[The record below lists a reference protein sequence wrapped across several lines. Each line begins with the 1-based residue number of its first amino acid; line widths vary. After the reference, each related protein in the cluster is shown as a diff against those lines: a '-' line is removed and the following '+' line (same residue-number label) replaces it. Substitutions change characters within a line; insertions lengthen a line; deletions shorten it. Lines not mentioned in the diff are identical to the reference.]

1 MNTRRLIPLF
11 PLPIVQFP
19 GATTPLHI
27 FEPRY
32 RKMLRDVLE
41 TDRTFG
47 IIYQPEG
54 PESSRARASV
64 GCLVKVVEDE
74 ILPDG
79 RSNIVC
85 VGIQRFRVLV
95 YVGGEP
101 YQQAEVEL
109 FDDEPV
115 SRDVGDEVTRLTG
128 LLRRAIALSRR
139 LGDDP
144 GTFVDLEDLP
154 VEASQLSSTIS
165 CFVEPELGE
174 KQELLE
180 LVDAEERLIRA
191 GRLLE
196 ALLEEYEQRI
206 FAREVAGR
214 NGHAGHSPDTRQPGR
229 S

>member
-1 MNTRRLIPLF
+1 MNTRRLIPVF
-11 PLPIVQFP
+11 PLPLVQFP

-32 RKMLRDVLE
+32 RKMLRDIFE

-47 IIYQPEG
+47 IIYQREG
-54 PESSRARASV
+54 PESPRASV

-109 FDDEPV
+109 FDDEPL
-115 SRDVGDEVTRLTG
+115 SRDVGDEVRRLTG
-128 LLRRAIALSRR
+128 LLRRAIALRRR
-139 LGDDP
+139 LGDEAGAFEDI
-144 GTFVDLEDLP
+144 EDLP
-154 VEASQLSSTIS
+154 PEASRLSSTICS
-165 CFVEPELGE
+165 FVDAELSE

-180 LVDAEERLIRA
+180 LVDAEQRLNRA

-196 ALLEEYEQRI
+196 ALLEEYEQRL

-214 NGHAGHSPDTRQPGR
+214 NGHAGHSPDTR
-229 S
+229 